1 MGITHLS
8 GLQVGGVPTM
18 GMGGFPPFT
27 GKWFFVD
34 PAHGSDGNEG
44 TADSPL
50 ATLYRAYALARSGY
64 NDVIVLVGDG
74 STTGTARM
82 SVALAQTVDSTATTG
97 TITWAKNALHL
108 IGMTAPTGVA
118 ARARIAPPSGTYTA
132 ATFGNSG
139 NMFNVTASGCY
150 FANFSIWGGFSTG
163 ATGCFTWKDSGSRN
177 YYWGVHFQGL
187 ADAASAQNS
196 ASRVLKL
203 TDAQESTFER
213 CTFGVDT
220 VTRTVANATIEFAA
234 SSSSCARLKFLECD
248 FPFQTS
254 ASTPLGLIASAGGYD
269 RWIKF
274 DRCCFINNVKSTST
288 TMTDLSTIT
297 SGGSPNG
304 LFLFKD
310 CCLVGITGFGS
321 DLNNLLIEGGTPT
334 AATTGLAVAP
344 AA

>member
-8 GLQVGGVPTM
+8 GLEVAGVPTM
-18 GMGGFPPFT
+18 GIGGAPLFT
-27 GKWFFVD
+27 GKWYFVD

-74 STTGTARM
+74 STTGTARL
-82 SVALAQTVDSTATTG
+82 SVALAQSVDSTATTG

-108 IGMTAPTGVA
+108 IGMSAPTA
-118 ARARIAPPSGTYTA
+118 NFTRARIAPPSGTYTA

-139 NMFNVTASGCY
+139 NMVNVTASGCF

-163 ATGCFTWKDSGSRN
+163 ATGCFTWKDQGSRN
-177 YYWGVHFQGL
+177 FYHSVHFAGL

-203 TDAQESTFER
+203 TDAQESVFER
-213 CTFGVDT
+213 CTFGIDT
-220 VTRTVANATIEFAA
+220 VTRTAANASIEFAGTGA
-234 SSSSCARLKFLECD
+234 GCARLKFIECD

-310 CCLVGITGFGS
+310 CALVGITGFGS
-321 DLNNLLIEGGTPT
+321 DLNNLYIEGGTPT